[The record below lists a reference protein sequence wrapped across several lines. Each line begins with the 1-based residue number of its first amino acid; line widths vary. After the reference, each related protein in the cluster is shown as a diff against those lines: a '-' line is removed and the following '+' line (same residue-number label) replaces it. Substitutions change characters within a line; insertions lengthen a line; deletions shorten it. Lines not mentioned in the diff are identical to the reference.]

1 MNFLLQSNETFQK
14 GNARILYSNT
24 NICEL
29 VRRIKEKQNCYIT
42 FILTYDIIENTKGM
56 A

>member
-29 VRRIKEKQNCYIT
+29 VHRIKRKIEFLHCHP
-42 FILTYDIIENTKGM
+42 ILG
-56 A
+56 